1 MLASTVEA
9 TPLTADVDEEV
20 DLTNQEGAIRFAL
33 TSEAGLD
40 DGLAFPFT
48 FLAVVMAGA
57 TLATSPEPWLSQ
69 WFVYYVRYKILID
82 VVAGMVIGYVIAP
95 TVFGW
100 VSTTELARVMEGAEA
115 LGGTLLAYAVTEL
128 PPSLPSNDPSS
139 CPVRAR
145 LPRPPGL
152 KPTVTVVRRSYSR
165 TGPSYKK

>member
-1 MLASTVEA
+1 M
-9 TPLTADVDEEV
+9 
-20 DLTNQEGAIRFAL
+20 TNQEGAIRFAL

-48 FLAVVMAGA
+48 FLAVVTAGA

-100 VSTTELARVMEGAEA
+100 VSTTELARVMEG
-115 LGGTLLAYAVTEL
+115 GGARRN
-128 PPSLPSNDPSS
+128 P
-139 CPVRAR
+139 AR
-145 LPRPPGL
+145 LRRDGTPALAAVERPQFLPRSGAASAAPGSETHCDRGTAIVL
-152 KPTVTVVRRSYSR
+152 PNRPILQKVTVVLL
-165 TGPSYKK
+165 

>member
-1 MLASTVEA
+1 
-9 TPLTADVDEEV
+9 
-20 DLTNQEGAIRFAL
+20 
-33 TSEAGLD
+33 
-40 DGLAFPFT
+40 
-48 FLAVVMAGA
+48 VVR
-57 TLATSPEPWLSQ
+57 L
-69 WFVYYVRYKILID
+69 YVRYKILID

-128 PPSLPSNDPSS
+128 PPSLPSYDPSS